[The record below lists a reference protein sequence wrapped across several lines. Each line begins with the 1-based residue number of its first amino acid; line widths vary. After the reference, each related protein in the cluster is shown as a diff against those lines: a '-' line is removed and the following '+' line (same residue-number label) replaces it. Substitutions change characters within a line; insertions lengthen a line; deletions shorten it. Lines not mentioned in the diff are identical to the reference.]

1 MADSLQAHGLQHI
14 RLPCPSPTPRGL
26 LKLMSI
32 ESLDV
37 TSHLPMLRVRE
48 ASLLD
53 RFFFFLDQLLKG
65 SRSVES

>member
-1 MADSLQAHGLQHI
+1 
-14 RLPCPSPTPRGL
+14 
-26 LKLMSI
+26 MSI

-53 RFFFFLDQLLKG
+53 IFFFFLDQLLKG